1 MVKPFHPANRG
12 TRYGMRNVNPA
23 ETGTRKE
30 LENEKNWERRTI
42 LVDWAMPGYA
52 DPLCVV
58 FFWLVLTARNHWKD
72 VTSKRSDCSACFQ
85 ILCIRDSRHQQ
96 NTWKIWP
103 ILADSWLTNSN
114 WFLSSFARHG
124 CSLLQLPVDDYFR
137 RQASFTQ
144 YIC

>member
-85 ILCIRDSRHQQ
+85 IPCIRDSRHRQ
-96 NTWKIWP
+96 NMWKIWP
-103 ILADSWLTNSN
+103 ILADSWLTNSTDFYQVSPDMDVLYCN
-114 WFLSSFARHG
+114 FRLAIISAARLLSPST
-124 CSLLQLPVDDYFR
+124 SV
-137 RQASFTQ
+137 
-144 YIC
+144 